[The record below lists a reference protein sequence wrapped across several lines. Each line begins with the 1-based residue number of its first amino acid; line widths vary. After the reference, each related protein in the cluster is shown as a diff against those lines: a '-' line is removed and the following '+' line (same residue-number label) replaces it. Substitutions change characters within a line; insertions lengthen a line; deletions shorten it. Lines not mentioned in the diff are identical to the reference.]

1 MKKITSLLLC
11 MVLVLSM
18 FCLNAAAA
26 ETACMEA
33 GVTMLEDGIVTVVVT
48 AKQPAANAHLV
59 VDFDPAYLTYVEYET
74 PFAVHSVKA
83 EGGKLTIGLANPS
96 SQAIAAGALVRLTFR
111 TTGAWDQTQVTVT
124 AETYGGKAVQ
134 ESVTLIAE
142 GSGYRFQDTVAGQW
156 FYEAVDYM
164 AEAGYIK
171 GVSETHYGPG
181 LEMNRAS
188 FVTLLGRMADVAEE
202 NAETAFVDVPVD
214 SFYSGYVAW
223 AVEKGITT
231 GIDDSH
237 FAPTASINRA
247 QMVTFLYR
255 YVASEGVDMTVED
268 EDAILAQ
275 FPDGGTLPQWAKTP
289 FAWAVQN
296 GVINGMDGNL
306 NPNGTA
312 NRAQVAVM
320 LYRFFFEQ

>member
-26 ETACMEA
+26 ETTCMEA
-33 GVTMLEDGIVTVVVT
+33 GLTVLEDGTVMVVVN
-48 AKQPAANAHLV
+48 AKQPAANARLV
-59 VDFDPAYLTYVEYET
+59 VDFDPAYLTYVACET

-83 EGGKLTIGLANPS
+83 EEKKLTIGLANPS
-96 SQAIAAGALVRLTFR
+96 SQVIESGELVNLTFR
-111 TTGAWDQTQVTVT
+111 ATGAWDRTEVTVT
-124 AETYGGKAVQ
+124 AENYGGKALQ
-134 ESVTLIAE
+134 ESVTLTAV
-142 GSGYRFQDTVAGQW
+142 GSGYRFQDVEAGQW
-156 FYEAVDYM
+156 FYEAVDFM

-171 GVSETHYGPG
+171 GVSQTHYGPG

-188 FVTLLGRMADVAEE
+188 FVTLLGRMADVAEQ
-202 NAETAFVDVPVD
+202 NAETVFVDVPVD

-231 GIDDSH
+231 GIDATH

-255 YVASEGVDMTVED
+255 YVESEGTDVTVEN
-268 EDAILAQ
+268 EEAVLAQ
-275 FPDGGTLPQWAKTP
+275 FPDGDTLPQWAEAP

-296 GVINGMDGNL
+296 GVINGMDGKL
-306 NPNGTA
+306 NPDGTA